1 MGSKIVEVPGV
12 GNVEFPDTMGDDEI
26 SQAIRKNLGTPT
38 TGPEIAAKAQSPGAM
53 DYLKAAG
60 HGFLDPFVGAVQGIA
75 GAGNM
80 LMHPIDTAA
89 GVGNRM
95 ISEGK
100 TAVQEARAGNYGKAA
115 TAALMT
121 NPIAPMIESY
131 LNESK
136 QNPVRAAGKYLL
148 APEIMGE
155 AFNPSNYPASDAP
168 QVAAEAQA
176 HTNLMKA
183 LKPSKNDFQFKDNLQ
198 KAVPEVAQEAAN
210 QGRQVGSIQDIVDL
224 IWPAKQRVW
233 DRYMQFLGPN
243 KSIGVID

>member
-1 MGSKIVEVPGV
+1 MPLPKGYTIDP
-12 GNVEFPDTMGDDEI
+12 PI
-26 SQAIRKNLGTPT
+26 NLPAGYSLDNSEPT

-60 HGFLDPFVGAVQGIA
+60 QGFLDPFVGAVQGMA

-100 TAVQEARAGNYGKAA
+100 TAVHEAKAGNYGKAA

-183 LKPSKNDFQFKDNLQ
+183 LKPSKNDFQFKGNLQ
-198 KAVPEVAQEAAN
+198 KAVPEVAQEGAD
-210 QGRQVGSIQDIVDL
+210 VG
-224 IWPAKQRVW
+224 
-233 DRYMQFLGPN
+233 
-243 KSIGVID
+243 